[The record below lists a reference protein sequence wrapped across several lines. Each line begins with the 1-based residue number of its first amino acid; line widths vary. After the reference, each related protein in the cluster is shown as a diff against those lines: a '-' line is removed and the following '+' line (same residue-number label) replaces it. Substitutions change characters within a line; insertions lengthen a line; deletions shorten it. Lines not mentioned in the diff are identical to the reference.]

1 MLQNGLTILLLI
13 SVVIGHSLANLG
25 PTIKHNPHFK
35 AVPTAHHLHDSIA
48 KKHEAEVTQ
57 IICSINNEQR
67 QALALEFKKQFGT
80 DLIAML
86 KKEFKSDFEELI
98 ISLMQT
104 PAVYDANQMRA
115 ALSGSNETVLIEIL
129 ATRTNRQITALKQA
143 YEQLDRKHQ
152 HNQLEEDIK
161 AKTKGPFQNLLVSL
175 LSCSREESATASIV
189 LAHDE
194 AMKLFREGEGR
205 RGVNA
210 VVFNQVL
217 ATRSFAQLRETFD
230 FYRQSAH
237 HEIEKGIEQEF
248 SGHNEAGFLALIK
261 YVRNAS
267 VFFADLLFNSMK
279 GLGTRDLDL
288 IRLVISRSEIDL
300 DDIKHAFHTLHK
312 KSLEEAI
319 KGDTSGA
326 YRDAL
331 LALVKGNTEK

>member
-13 SVVIGHSLANLG
+13 TVVIGHSLANLG

-35 AVPTAHHLHDSIA
+35 AVPTAHHLHDAIA

-86 KKEFKSDFEELI
+86 KKELKSDFEELI
-98 ISLMQT
+98 ISLMQA

-115 ALSGSNETVLIEIL
+115 ALSGSNEAVLIEIL

-143 YEQLDRKHQ
+143 YEHLDRRHQ

-175 LSCSREESATASIV
+175 LSCSREESAPASIV
-189 LAHDE
+189 LAHD

-217 ATRSFAQLRETFD
+217 ATRSFAQ
-230 FYRQSAH
+230 
-237 HEIEKGIEQEF
+237 KGIEQEF

-300 DDIKHAFHTLHK
+300 ADIKHAFHTLHK

-331 LALVKGNTEK
+331 LALVKGNSEQ

>member
-1 MLQNGLTILLLI
+1 MLQNGITILLLI

-35 AVPTAHHLHDSIA
+35 AVQTAHHLHDAIA

-57 IICSINNEQR
+57 IICSISNEQR

-143 YEQLDRKHQ
+143 YEQLDRRHQ

-161 AKTKGPFQNLLVSL
+161 AKTKGAFQNLLVSL
-175 LSCSREESATASIV
+175 LSCSREESAPASIV
-189 LAHDE
+189 LAHHE

-217 ATRSFAQLRETFD
+217 ATRSFAQLRETFE
-230 FYRQSAH
+230 FYRQAAH

-279 GLGTRDLDL
+279 GLGTRDSDL

-300 DDIKHAFHTLHK
+300 ADIKHAFHTLHK

-331 LALVKGNTEK
+331 LALVKGNTEQ

>member
-35 AVPTAHHLHDSIA
+35 AVQTAHHLHDAIA

-57 IICSINNEQR
+57 VICSISNEQR

-115 ALSGSNETVLIEIL
+115 ALSGSNEAVLIEIL

-143 YEQLDRKHQ
+143 YEQLDRRHQ

-175 LSCSREESATASIV
+175 LSCSREESAPASIV

-217 ATRSFAQLRETFD
+217 ATRSFAQLRETFE
-230 FYRQSAH
+230 FYRQAAH
-237 HEIEKGIEQEF
+237 HEIEEGIKQEF

-279 GLGTRDLDL
+279 GLGTRDSDL

-300 DDIKHAFHTLHK
+300 ADIKHAFHTLHK

-331 LALVKGNTEK
+331 LALVKGNTEQ